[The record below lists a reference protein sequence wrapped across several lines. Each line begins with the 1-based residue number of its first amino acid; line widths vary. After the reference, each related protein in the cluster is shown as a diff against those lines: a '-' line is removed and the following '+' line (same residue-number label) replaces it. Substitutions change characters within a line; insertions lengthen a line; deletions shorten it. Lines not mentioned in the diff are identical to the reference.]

1 MSKGTLY
8 VIRHCATEYNAS
20 NWISGNSDVPII
32 DKTVDIS
39 CYSRSD
45 NIKVYSSPL
54 KRCIQ
59 TGNLLKDKI
68 GFKRMQLDSRLKE
81 RNMGI
86 FDGVDR
92 NICMQKCADMFTF
105 DGKFILEK
113 TPPNGESFNEF
124 YERVSQ
130 FWSDISIE
138 LEDYDIIVIS
148 HNQTLKV
155 LYSIINGLD
164 IESIW
169 KKLYF
174 RNGSLVNLTS
184 NARIEFSGDEEL
196 NVLDVRHC

>member
-20 NWISGNSDVPII
+20 NLISGNSDVPII
-32 DKTVDIS
+32 DRTVDIS
-39 CYSRSD
+39 CYTKSD
-45 NIKVYSSPL
+45 RIKVYSSPL

-59 TGNLLKDKI
+59 TGNILKGKI

-92 NICMQKCADMFTF
+92 KICIQKSADMFTS

-113 TPPNGESFNEF
+113 TPPNGESFNDF
-124 YERVSQ
+124 YERVSR

-138 LEDYDIIVIS
+138 LKDYDIIVIS

-155 LYSIINGLD
+155 LYSIVNGLD
-164 IESIW
+164 IKNIW
-169 KKLYF
+169 KKIYF
-174 RNGSLVNLTS
+174 RNGSLVNLTLD
-184 NARIEFSGDEEL
+184 ARVECSDCEKL
-196 NVLDVRHC
+196 SL